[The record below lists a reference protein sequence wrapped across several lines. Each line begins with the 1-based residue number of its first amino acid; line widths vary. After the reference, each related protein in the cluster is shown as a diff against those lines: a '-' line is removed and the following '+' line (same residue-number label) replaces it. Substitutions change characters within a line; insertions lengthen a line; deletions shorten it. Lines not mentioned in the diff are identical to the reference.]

1 MSNSIEI
8 NKLVEYIENHQHFNI
23 IKSNSCFYNNHL
35 GAVLTDI
42 VLQAGLNYKS
52 VVLPRVLNVFKNYNS
67 AHDLKGLLN
76 VIENI
81 GINSFLMWNN
91 ETKIN
96 RFNNV
101 LDYLIEN
108 KINTT
113 FELVE
118 HLNDCK
124 NIEHLLSINGI
135 GNKTIDYFLKLMH
148 VETIAVDRHIIGFLN
163 KANVNFSNYHN
174 AKKIVEY
181 TADILD
187 ISRRDIDYSIWFHM
201 SEKSHQQTL
210 QLEFA

>member
-8 NKLVEYIENHQHFNI
+8 NKLVEYIENHKNFNI

-42 VLQAGLNYKS
+42 VLQAGLNYKF
-52 VVLPRVLNVFKNYNS
+52 VVLPRVLNICKNYDS
-67 AHDLKGLLN
+67 AHDLKGLLK
-76 VIENI
+76 VVDSI
-81 GINSFLMWNN
+81 GIDSFLMWNN

-96 RFNNV
+96 RFNSV
-101 LDYLIEN
+101 LEYLIEN
-108 KINTT
+108 SINNT

-118 HLNDCK
+118 HLDDCR
-124 NIEHLLSINGI
+124 NIEHLLSIKGI

-201 SEKSHQQTL
+201 SEKSKQKVL
-210 QLEFA
+210 ELEF